1 MTNLPFP
8 LDHPRVLRRF
18 RIGALL
24 GEGAD
29 SQAFLA
35 ADSLGEGGE
44 AAVVVKRAH
53 PSLVSRGLHDDVE
66 RRMAAQAR
74 FRREFAPDALP
85 RLLAATRADRFGWL
99 FGDDLANPY
108 MALAEDRARGV
119 PLVGSVADQ
128 VRGRPVGLPMSLF
141 VLHPPAG
148 TRAQSPAMDVLRLI
162 EFCAE
167 RGMLALDLGPRNV
180 FYNPSERRTTV
191 VDLGGL
197 EEPRAATR
205 RREALDVNDILLE
218 FFAAYTTP
226 DDAPRTADGHLEVRE
241 VRLSGNIERRART
254 LADEFSARSAGGRR
268 TETARHILDR
278 IGHRAYQTTADFRAD
293 FLAHLQAADEESSW
307 DEAASQARR
316 DALGGL
322 GAAHWGKFAFE
333 ADDAESIEARK
344 AALARGSPSP

>member
-1 MTNLPFP
+1 MPNPSFA

-85 RLLAATRADRFGWL
+85 RLLAATRAGRFGWL

-108 MALAEDRARGV
+108 MALAEERARGV

-148 TRAQSPAMDVLRLI
+148 ARAESPAMDVLRLI

-167 RGMLALDLGPRNV
+167 RGTLALDLGPRNV
-180 FYNPSERRTTV
+180 FYDPSERRTTV

-197 EEPRAATR
+197 TVPRAATR
-205 RREALDVNDILLE
+205 RREALDINDVLLE
-218 FFAAYTTP
+218 FFASYTTP
-226 DDAPRTADGHLEVRE
+226 NDAPRTADGHLEVRE
-241 VRLSGNIERRART
+241 IRLSGGVDRRART

-268 TETARHILDR
+268 ADTARRILDR
-278 IGHRAYQTTADFRAD
+278 IGRRAYQSPADFRAD
-293 FLAHLQAADEESSW
+293 FLAHAQAADEESPW
-307 DEAASQARR
+307 DETTSQAWR

-322 GAAHWGKFAFE
+322 RAPYWGKFAFDGDWE
-333 ADDAESIEARK
+333 LGAV
-344 AALARGSPSP
+344 